1 MDADLLAK
9 IAGNKKKALA
19 RKRQRESPETVQNNS
34 KNSSKNTSPSKPQT
48 PALTDAI
55 LALATEFTAF
65 REQVSKR
72 QKVDDQVS
80 SQNHLPEKSTITNES
95 TTLET
100 TPVFR
105 SRNKLSR
112 IDRQNNANNGPSPT
126 TKLSF
131 NESNNLPSNLPSSS
145 TREKFTKQ
153 TIEKNKTINPT
164 QAALKNNETET
175 ENCSQ
180 AVFTSSFFENIDTSE
195 NEASI
200 NGDDLPSNIT
210 DSEMELSRL
219 SSERSK
225 ASFNESK
232 SSQFDFSEFEAS
244 QDENSRLEIPET
256 EHPGLENSRLEN
268 PGLENPVPENLATE
282 NPEPE
287 NSTIIEEFSLAE
299 SNISITIEDSRLTEN
314 SRLANFSN
322 DGIVTQ
328 VKKETN
334 AKKEDYKKEEASSIS
349 SLSISPE
356 QKLKIQRNKQLALQ
370 RRNSKNN
377 NSKR

>member
-1 MDADLLAK
+1 MYFQLFF
-9 IAGNKKKALA
+9 I
-19 RKRQRESPETVQNNS
+19 
-34 KNSSKNTSPSKPQT
+34 
-48 PALTDAI
+48 
-55 LALATEFTAF
+55 
-65 REQVSKR
+65 
-72 QKVDDQVS
+72 
-80 SQNHLPEKSTITNES
+80 
-95 TTLET
+95 
-100 TPVFR
+100 
-105 SRNKLSR
+105 
-112 IDRQNNANNGPSPT
+112 
-126 TKLSF
+126 
-131 NESNNLPSNLPSSS
+131 
-145 TREKFTKQ
+145 Q

-175 ENCSQ
+175 ENSSQ

-225 ASFNESK
+225 TDFNESK

-244 QDENSRLEIPET
+244 QDESSRLEIPET

-268 PGLENPVPENLATE
+268 PGLENPVPKNLATE
-282 NPEPE
+282 NPAPE

-322 DGIVTQ
+322 DGIITQ

-334 AKKEDYKKEEASSIS
+334 DKKEDYKKEEASSIS

-377 NSKR
+377 NSRK